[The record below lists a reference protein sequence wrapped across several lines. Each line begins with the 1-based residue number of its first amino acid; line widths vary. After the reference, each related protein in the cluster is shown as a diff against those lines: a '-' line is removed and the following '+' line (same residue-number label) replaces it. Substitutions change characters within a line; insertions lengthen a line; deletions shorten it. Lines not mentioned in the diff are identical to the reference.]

1 MKNKII
7 LIIFLTV
14 ATFVDPVFGFENIVE
29 RHTNADGSYV
39 VMRLIA
45 RQAGHIGPDSYY
57 FTPYDSD
64 GNVIKTFGGHDI
76 SYIMQ
81 DTSGNVISQYNHS
94 DRRVVF
100 LLDENGTVTGVK
112 NRWDGDIFDT
122 FSYTDSGKLLVYG
135 TDGNLKGAYNSLA
148 GYYTMNLGG
157 GNDYNISNDYGR
169 REYIDNSLNLIN
181 EDGQYYE
188 YDNKGNI
195 IAVYNNDGVTKYDYD
210 QGGNLQRKIDSHGN
224 ILWRRRIYTV
234 EEAESVSKPTN
245 NTIKLRYK

>member
-14 ATFVDPVFGFENIVE
+14 ATFINPVFGFENIEE

-39 VMRLIA
+39 IMRLVA
-45 RQAGHIGPDSYY
+45 RQSGHIGPDSYY

-64 GNVIKTFGGHDI
+64 GNVIQRFGGHDI
-76 SYIMQ
+76 SYVMQ
-81 DTSGNVISQYNHS
+81 DTEGNVISQYNHHNT
-94 DRRVVF
+94 RIVF

-112 NRWDGDIFDT
+112 NRWDGDILDT

-148 GYYTMNLGG
+148 SYFTMNLGNG
-157 GNDYNISNDYGR
+157 MGSFGDRGR
-169 REYIDNSLNLIN
+169 GEYIDNALNLIS

-195 IAVYNNDGVTKYDYD
+195 IAAYNNDGVTKYDYD
-210 QGGNLQRKIDSHGN
+210 QAGNLQRKIDSHGN

-234 EEAESVSKPTN
+234 EEAEKVSKSVG
-245 NTIKLRYK
+245 NTFKLRYK